1 MHTNEFNERKCNPSN
16 QMLFEKWTEFFDR
29 LMNTLIIWN
38 NMLEKVSK

>member
-16 QMLFEKWTEFFDR
+16 QMLLEKWTEFFDR